1 MRDTFED
8 WPLLQ
13 TSLCKAISGRSARLQ
28 TSGTSTTSFG
38 SHHFTSVARE
48 ILRVLAHHL
57 SGLFGLTLR
66 RCRVPLTL
74 LTFSFASGGKLAWL

>member
-38 SHHFTSVARE
+38 WHHFTSVARE
-48 ILRVLAHHL
+48 SCEFWLTTSLA
-57 SGLFGLTLR
+57 S
-66 RCRVPLTL
+66 
-74 LTFSFASGGKLAWL
+74 SD